1 VAACGSTRDVPAQVP
16 VPTVVSSAPVVIG
29 PPALDDSPPALRL
42 PADVRP
48 LAEALELRIDPKQ
61 DRFSGAAD
69 VDVELSQP
77 RAVVWMHGR
86 ELHVSRASI
95 APSGGKPV
103 AAAWSQANESGLASL
118 RPASPVPA
126 GKARI
131 HIDFEAAFGNGQKG
145 LYRTTEA
152 GVPYAFTQ
160 FEATAARMAFPCF
173 DEPSFKIPF
182 TTTLVVPA
190 DAQAVA
196 NTSEVTRSPEGTSVR
211 IAFAPTLP
219 LPSYLVAFAV
229 GPLDIT
235 SPVVAP
241 PNDVRTTPLAIR
253 GVTPHGRGKEITY
266 ALAHTGEILAVL
278 EKYTGVAYPY
288 DKLDILAVPGK
299 GGAMENPGA
308 VTFGERLLL
317 MDEHTAP
324 VGQKRSY
331 AGVMAHELAHQWTGD
346 LVTMQWWDDTWLN
359 EAFATWL
366 GNKAVDLWNPDVRA
380 EMSLLNGVQGAM
392 SADSLVSARAIRQ
405 PITSPH
411 DIENAFDSITY
422 QKGGGVLS
430 MFERWADGLH
440 EGAWRKG
447 LHDYLESH
455 RFGNAT
461 ADDFLEAENVATGK
475 DVKSAFHTFL
485 DAPGVP
491 VVEVSS
497 VCSGKQARVHLAQ
510 SRYLPLGSSGEAKR
524 AWQLPVCI
532 RAEGLVSPVC
542 TLLTEAEGDVTLG
555 SKQCTAWVF
564 PNADAAGYYRFALAP
579 RDLTNLRNKGLAAL
593 TAREKASLASNIQA
607 AYARG
612 TTSFEQALMAVSP
625 LARETDPTVASAPMG
640 YLSQARDWVYADKV
654 VRGKVEAYA
663 RELYGKVGRTLSWE
677 AKSEENDEV
686 RTLRAGVLGFLA
698 TTGQDR
704 GVRAEAKKRGLAYI
718 GFGKDGAIHPE
729 AVDPN
734 LAAIAVGV
742 VGEEADRPTWDAMKA
757 LLMRSVDETV
767 RGRLLY
773 GLSSAKRPE
782 LAAAARELVL
792 EPALRDNEVLGP
804 LSNALGD
811 PERRDASWEWMNAH
825 YDAVRARLP
834 MHHGGVG
841 LVAAG
846 GVYCDEDHAR
856 DIETFFKT
864 RIEDIEGGP
873 RVLASTLE
881 GVRLCV
887 AMRKAQEEGAR
898 AFFTKHP

>member
-1 VAACGSTRDVPAQVP
+1 L
-16 VPTVVSSAPVVIG
+16 PT
-29 PPALDDSPPALRL
+29 
-42 PADVRP
+42 DVRP
-48 LAEALELRIDPKQ
+48 LAEAIELRIDPKE
-61 DRFSGAAD
+61 DRFSGSADID
-69 VDVELSQP
+69 VDFGQP
-77 RAVVWMHGR
+77 RAVVWLHGR
-86 ELHVSRASI
+86 ELHVSRATITPTGGTPI
-95 APSGGKPV
+95 AARWAQS
-103 AAAWSQANESGLASL
+103 NESGLASL

-126 GKARI
+126 GKARV
-131 HIDFEAAFGNGQKG
+131 HIDFDAAFGNGQKG
-145 LYRTTEA
+145 LYKTSEA

-160 FEATAARMAFPCF
+160 FEATAARTAFPAF

-196 NTSEVTRSPEGTSVR
+196 NTSEVTRTPEGGSVR
-211 IAFAPTLP
+211 ITFAPTLP

-235 SPVVAP
+235 SPVIAP
-241 PNDVRTTPLAIR
+241 PNGVRMTPLAIR
-253 GVTPHGRGKEITY
+253 GVTPRGRAKEIAY
-266 ALAHTGEILAVL
+266 ALAHTGEILGVL

-308 VTFGERLLL
+308 MTFGERLLL
-317 MDEHTAP
+317 MDERTAP
-324 VGQKRSY
+324 VGQKRAY

-366 GNKAVDLWNPDVRA
+366 GNKAADLWNPDVRA

-392 SADSLVSARAIRQ
+392 NADSLVSARAIRQ
-405 PITSPH
+405 PITSAH

-430 MFERWADGLH
+430 MFERWADP
-440 EGAWRKG
+440 EVWRKG
-447 LHDYLESH
+447 LHAYLESH

-461 ADDFLEAENVATGK
+461 ADDFLAAENAATRDGRSPASPEPGQNTT
-475 DVKSAFHTFL
+475 DVKTAFHTFL

-491 VVEVSS
+491 IVEVSTS
-497 VCSGKQARVHLAQ
+497 CSGKQAKVHLVQ
-510 SRYLPLGSSGEAKR
+510 SRYLPLGSSGDAKR
-524 AWQLPVCI
+524 LWQLPVCI
-532 RAEGLVSPVC
+532 RAEGLASPAC
-542 TLLTEAEGDVTLG
+542 TLLTQPEGDVTLET
-555 SKQCTAWVF
+555 KQCPGWVF

-579 RDLTNLRNKGLAAL
+579 RDLTDLRNKGLVAL
-593 TAREKASLASNIQA
+593 TVREKASLGSNIQA

-612 TTSFEQALMAVSP
+612 TMSFEQAVVAVSP
-625 LARETDPTVASAPMG
+625 LAKEPDPTVAGAPMPF
-640 YLSQARDWVYADKV
+640 LSQARDWVFSDLK

-677 AKSEENDEV
+677 GKSGESDEV

-704 GVRAEAKKRGLAYI
+704 AVRAEAMRRGLEYI

-734 LAAIAVGV
+734 LAGIALGIT
-742 VGEEADRPTWDAMKA
+742 GEEADKATWDAMKA

-782 LAAAARELVL
+782 LATAALKLVL
-792 EPALRDNEVLGP
+792 DPALRDNEVLVP
-804 LSNALGD
+804 LSIALGD
-811 PERRDASWEWMNAH
+811 PERRDATWEWMKEN
-825 YDAVRARLP
+825 YDAIRARLP
-834 MHHGGVG
+834 MHHGGVA
-841 LVAAG
+841 LVGAG
-846 GVYCDEDHAR
+846 GVYCDEAHAR
-856 DIETFFKT
+856 DIDAFFKT
-864 RIEDIEGGP
+864 RIADIEGGP

-887 AMRKAQEEGAR
+887 AKRKAQEEGAR
-898 AFFTKHP
+898 SFFMRRP